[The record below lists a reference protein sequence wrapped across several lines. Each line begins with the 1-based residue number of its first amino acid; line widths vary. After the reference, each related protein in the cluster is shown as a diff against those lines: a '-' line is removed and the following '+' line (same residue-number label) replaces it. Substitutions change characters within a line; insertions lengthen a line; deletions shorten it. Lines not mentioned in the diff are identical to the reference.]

1 MSYFGH
7 LEELER
13 LRIWDGLIGRAIV
26 GAKATLV
33 AIEIDPDTDVPEHR
47 HPNEQTGIL
56 THGSLTFTIGG
67 EVRELRP
74 GATWLIPADVP
85 HSVRSAADGAALIE
99 LFAPPRDDW
108 VGLERLE
115 PAPPAAFGDSPS
127 DI

>member
-7 LEELER
+7 LGEVER

-26 GAKATLV
+26 GAEAALV
-33 AIEIDPDTDVPEHR
+33 AIEIDPGTDVPEHR
-47 HPNEQTGIL
+47 HPNEQIGIL

-74 GATWLIPADVP
+74 GATWVIPSDVP
-85 HSVRSAADGAALIE
+85 HSVRSGPEGASLVE

-108 VGLERLE
+108 DDLERL
-115 PAPPAAFGDSPS
+115 APAALGDSTS
-127 DI
+127 AI

>member
-7 LEELER
+7 LGELER

-26 GAKATLV
+26 GAEAALV

-47 HPNEQTGIL
+47 HPNEQIGIL

-74 GATWLIPADVP
+74 GATWVIPSDVP
-85 HSVRSAADGAALIE
+85 HSVRSGPDGASLVE

-108 VGLERLE
+108 DDLERL
-115 PAPPAAFGDSPS
+115 APAAFGDSTS
-127 DI
+127 AI

>member
-7 LEELER
+7 LGNLER

-26 GAKATLV
+26 GAEAALV
-33 AIEIDPDTDVPEHR
+33 AIEIDPDTEVPEHR
-47 HPNEQTGIL
+47 HANEQIGIL

-74 GATWLIPADVP
+74 GATWVIPANVP
-85 HSVRSAADGAALIE
+85 HSVRSGRDGASLVE

-108 VGLERLE
+108 DDLERLA
-115 PAPPAAFGDSPS
+115 PASFGDSPS